1 MSSEIED
8 NPWLLENIEKKSDK
22 ELELAIFF
30 LNQAY
35 KYTNTISK
43 LSPSVIILDR
53 WLYSTFI
60 YNGVKNSIKNII
72 DEVYCHVAQPTLSFF
87 IDTDIRTCIKR
98 IMDRESDPLKQLSKE
113 CILQRAMNIHE
124 HGNTLNH
131 IIRENLIIING
142 DKSIDEINQ
151 DVLKYICKELKYD
164 N

>member
-1 MSSEIED
+1 M
-8 NPWLLENIEKKSDK
+8 
-22 ELELAIFF
+22 
-30 LNQAY
+30 
-35 KYTNTISK
+35 
-43 LSPSVIILDR
+43 IILDR

-60 YNGVKNSIKNII
+60 YNGVKDSIKNII
-72 DEVYCHVAQPTLSFF
+72 NEVYCHVAQPTLSFF

-113 CILQRAMNIHE
+113 FILQRAMNIHE

-151 DVLKYICKELKYD
+151 DVLKYICKELK
-164 N
+164 